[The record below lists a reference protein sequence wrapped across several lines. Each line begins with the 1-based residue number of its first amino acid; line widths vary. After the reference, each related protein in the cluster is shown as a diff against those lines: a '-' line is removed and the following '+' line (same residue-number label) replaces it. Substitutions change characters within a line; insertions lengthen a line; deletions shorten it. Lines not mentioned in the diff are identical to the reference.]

1 MIEEWTEAPPRC
13 DGFERLSPLGRGGM
27 GVVYRAF
34 EPALQRWV
42 ALKMLPAEGVD
53 TPEARAS
60 FHAEAQRLARIAH
73 PNIVPIHTFG
83 ESEGRPFFTMT
94 YVEGETLQASLRAAA
109 VGDTTKTSGW
119 FRRGDEAAARRAN
132 LASCVVARALS
143 GALEHLHGAG
153 VVHRDLKPANVL
165 LDPVGRP
172 ILVDLG
178 VAAEAGGAPVDD
190 GLVPPGTVRFMAP
203 ELLRPEGARSGP
215 TADVYA
221 LGLVLFEML
230 TLRPAFAQEE
240 LGALVDAVRSG
251 DKPTLREV
259 DPDAPAA
266 LDAIVER
273 ATAVDAGA
281 RFADAG
287 EMSHALLRA
296 TGDLGDASEITHLV
310 LGDEITRALA
320 PEGRVRG
327 RLRAWLPFGASLAL
341 GVAIGASG
349 LPRSDAP
356 VQAPPASAP
365 PHRAANSPR
374 AEPEPTDSSPDSPRP
389 LARLES
395 PSDAMRP
402 AFDRGLRLR

>member
-1 MIEEWTEAPPRC
+1 MIEDWTEAPPRC

-53 TPEARAS
+53 TPEARAR

-94 YVEGETLQASLRAAA
+94 YVEGETLQESLRGAA
-109 VGDTTKTSGW
+109 VGDATRASGW
-119 FRRGDEAAARRAN
+119 FRRGDEAAERRAN

-178 VAAEAGGAPVDD
+178 VAAEAGGSPADD
-190 GLVPPGTVRFMAP
+190 GLFPPGTVRFMAP
-203 ELLRPEGARSGP
+203 ELLAAGAAPSGP
-215 TADVYA
+215 AADVYA

-259 DPDAPAA
+259 DPDLPAA
-266 LDAIVER
+266 LDAIVRR

-281 RFADAG
+281 RYADAG
-287 EMSHALLRA
+287 EMSEALLRA

-310 LGDEITRALA
+310 LGDELTRALA
-320 PEGRVRG
+320 AEGKVRG

-349 LPRSDAP
+349 LPRSNAPAP
-356 VQAPPASAP
+356 VASSPAP
-365 PHRAANSPR
+365 SPR
-374 AEPEPTDSSPDSPRP
+374 TAGPPDAEPDPTPGPAATVQRP
-389 LARLES
+389 LARLA
-395 PSDAMRP
+395 PRDGGARP
-402 AFDRGLRLR
+402 EPGIHLR